1 MPLRCGG
8 IYRVRCAGLRRCG
21 EQRETV
27 ALISD
32 VFLDEGT
39 AERCVR
45 QWNRM
50 ELDVIHLWDV
60 IDDLLAL

>member
-8 IYRVRCAGLRRCG
+8 IYRVRCAGLLQVRRTEGDGSLDLGC
-21 EQRETV
+21 V
-27 ALISD
+27 
-32 VFLDEGT
+32 LDEGT

>member
-8 IYRVRCAGLRRCG
+8 IYRVRCAGLL
-21 EQRETV
+21 QRETV